1 MEFLSENPL
10 MMVLSNSVK
19 ETQQNESVKEQHL
32 IKEIIDKRFEI
43 YLERIL
49 LFDNSSI

>member
-10 MMVLSNSVK
+10 MMVLSEPIKQTHQNDSK
-19 ETQQNESVKEQHL
+19 EEQHL

-43 YLERIL
+43 YLERMFP
-49 LFDNSSI
+49 FDNSSI